1 MKAAKKGF
9 TLVELLVVL
18 GILGVLMSVL
28 FPAVS
33 TVQFKSAMTAVG
45 VRGRNL
51 YTAIFDAN
59 TERQKLGLGNVWPR
73 TKGEDS
79 GGGAG
84 GEKDI
89 AEQPCQDSTTYFNY
103 LFDMDNVNDS
113 KKWDPFVSKDALKTL
128 YGNGVEPPKG
138 GSRLEK
144 ENVTWIVAA
153 NVQDELDD
161 IIPVLLTR
169 NMKASDLL
177 KKYDGQKNT
186 KVNLGAANGANFDT
200 PFSNKGFVLVT
211 KGGVVISGE
220 GGRYC
225 TYQVIYNKQAFE
237 ISDEGED
244 TAEFTYLAPD
254 GQQAPQ

>member
-28 FPAVS
+28 FPAV
-33 TVQFKSAMTAVG
+33 TTIQFKSALTAVG

-59 TERQKLGLGNVWPR
+59 TSREKLGLANVWPR
-73 TKGEDS
+73 TS
-79 GGGAG
+79 AG
-84 GEKDI
+84 SNTSTGDPDI
-89 AEQPCQDSTTYFNY
+89 ADQGFSSSTDYFNE
-103 LFDMDNVNDS
+103 LFDMDNVGDS
-113 KKWDPFVSKDALKTL
+113 KQWDPFVSKDALKTL
-128 YGNGVEPPKG
+128 YGNGVNPPAG
-138 GSRLEK
+138 GQRLQQD
-144 ENVTWIVAA
+144 NVTWIVGA
-153 NVQDELDD
+153 NVQDEMDD
-161 IIPVLLTR
+161 IIPLLVTR
-169 NMKASDLL
+169 NVKGTDLL
-177 KKYDGQKNT
+177 KKYDGKKND
-186 KVNLGAANGANFDT
+186 KVSLGAANGASFDT

-244 TAEFTYLAPD
+244 IDEFTYLGPSGA
-254 GQQAPQ
+254 QAPQ